1 MTDRDIGDADKSEL
15 ALEIVR
21 VFDAPRAL
29 VFQAWIDE
37 KHMRQWSAPRDY
49 AIAHNEGEVRVGS
62 AWRSCM
68 RSIEGGEELWLSGAY
83 LEVVENERIVF
94 THAWDRDDGSRGH
107 ETVVTVTFEDQGG
120 KTRMNFR
127 QAYFESVDD
136 RDGHG
141 GGWGECFELLEELL
155 AREVPR

>member
-29 VFQAWIDE
+29 VFRAWVDE

-49 AIAHNEGEVRVGS
+49 AIAHNEGEVRPGS
-62 AWRSCM
+62 AWRICM
-68 RSIEGGEELWLSGAY
+68 RSLEGEELWLSGVY
-83 LEVVENERIVF
+83 LEVVENERLVF

-107 ETVVTVTFEDQGG
+107 ETVVTVTFEDQGD

-141 GGWGECFELLEELL
+141 GGWDECFELLEELL
-155 AREVPR
+155 AREVRR